1 MDSSASLISYIS
13 KEIYQ
18 ELKTAVE
25 LGHWASGNALSEAQK
40 KISLQ
45 ALITYESKHIPEKE
59 RTAYIHKPEHEACD
73 SSHAHKTEQE
83 QPIKFIN

>member
-1 MDSSASLISYIS
+1 MDSSTSLINYIS

-25 LGHWASGNALSEAQK
+25 LGHWASGNVLSEVQK

-45 ALITYESKHIPEKE
+45 ALIAYESKHVPEKE
-59 RTAYIHKPEHEACD
+59 RTAYIHKPEHEACAT
-73 SSHAHKTEQE
+73 SHAHEQE
-83 QPIKFIN
+83 QPVKFKM